1 VYLLDS
7 DELLLESIRS
17 QIKER
22 ELPLGVVQRLFGGK
36 KDEEKEEMCALC
48 LGILETS
55 EIFSSA
61 SKVADSIDN
70 SGYEWYMDHISLNIG
85 LPPYVVARTFTFWQW
100 YHSSTPSETLPGGNF
115 DFFPS
120 VKSIAREIMRSTG
133 IRACEKVLEMGQGA
147 QTQNDDDSSIAKF
160 SQLHIQ
166 VSFAFDGNE
175 AMSQKFQN
183 DITVVT
189 RRVENG
195 VEDNTD
201 AADQEQP
208 SAKRQRLGFK
218 SKRKMASS
226 SIDLQRSIDA
236 FLKTC
241 RRKNTVFSAQ
251 SQLMRTHYSLTPAWK
266 PSACLTVQISRPP
279 IFLHGHYL
287 KFLRGLPQSPWFIS
301 GQRVGKSSVQ
311 ELLCDSISESY
322 GCETYKFHSSGRE
335 DIDVRML
342 GAGRPYAIELCSP
355 KKCPVRMEPKIPG
368 LERASNENTS
378 DVESKLLYWNRNGDK
393 ETLEVDTEQKK
404 KTYCCVCYTSQP
416 ITPVLLRQK
425 LDSKTDM
432 QILQN
437 TPLRVLHRR
446 TVMERPKIIHEM
458 KTKWLN
464 QRSFMLTLVTSSG
477 TYVKEFVHGDLGR
490 TNPSV
495 GQLLGCESDIL
506 QLDVLHV
513 DVGGGKKSGD

>member
-1 VYLLDS
+1 MSSSSPSVNERALNEVISESGEFPYICPRCFCRCCLLLPSDSGVYLLDS

-195 VEDNTD
+195 
-201 AADQEQP
+201 
-208 SAKRQRLGFK
+208 
-218 SKRKMASS
+218 
-226 SIDLQRSIDA
+226 
-236 FLKTC
+236 
-241 RRKNTVFSAQ
+241 
-251 SQLMRTHYSLTPAWK
+251 
-266 PSACLTVQISRPP
+266 
-279 IFLHGHYL
+279 
-287 KFLRGLPQSPWFIS
+287 
-301 GQRVGKSSVQ
+301 QRVGKSSVQ

-393 ETLEVDTEQKK
+393 ETLEVDTEEKK

-490 TNPSV
+490 TSPSV